1 MFLVLIVLN
10 SGKKGQILQMAKN
23 VSVELLEE
31 TRSLHDILG
40 TCKDVFKMIGIS
52 DGSMWLD
59 LETNGYLVKYKT
71 RDELYQNLPSYRR
84 TDWKFYDL
92 YGKSINLPPDMMNL
106 FGKSTV
112 YHSVK
117 ELESQG
123 QIIVESKFLDGF
135 NKFIAEHG
143 MDQASKSLRIH
154 EARISKDEIKHVLEG
169 IKEKIQ
175 ELLDMI
181 ISLLEVE

>member
-1 MFLVLIVLN
+1 
-10 SGKKGQILQMAKN
+10 MAKN

-31 TRSLHDILG
+31 TRSLNDILE
-40 TCKDVFKMIGIS
+40 TCKDACKMIGIS
-52 DGSMWLD
+52 DGNMWLD
-59 LETNGYLVKYKT
+59 LEINGYLVRYKT
-71 RDELYQNLPSYRR
+71 RDDLYQNLPSYRR
-84 TDWKFYDL
+84 TAWKFYDL
-92 YGKSINLPPDMMNL
+92 YGNSINLPPEMMHL

-117 ELESQG
+117 DLENQG
-123 QIIVESKFLDGF
+123 SIVVESKFLDVF